1 MSCTLLYNFFIYQNT
16 ADTQADEED
25 IDEIEEDDR
34 DKFADQLCSV
44 GALGR
49 LTVENSLIV
58 ITRLVSRAV
67 REG

>member
-1 MSCTLLYNFFIYQNT
+1 MLQSTL
-16 ADTQADEED
+16 DSQADEEN

-49 LTVENSLIV
+49 LTVENSLGV
-58 ITRLVSRAV
+58 ITR
-67 REG
+67 